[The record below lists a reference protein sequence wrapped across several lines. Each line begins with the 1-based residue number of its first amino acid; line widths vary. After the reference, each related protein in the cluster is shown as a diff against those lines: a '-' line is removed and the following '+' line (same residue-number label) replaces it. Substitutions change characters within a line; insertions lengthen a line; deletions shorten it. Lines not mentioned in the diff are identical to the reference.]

1 MKLMDLIWLGL
12 MVVFLI
18 AEAACPLHLISVW
31 FAAGS
36 LAALAVSLLGGP
48 VWLQVALFVVV
59 SGALLAA
66 LWPLAKKYM
75 APKLTPTNADALI
88 GTLGI
93 VTAPIDNLAACGQ
106 VKLGG
111 MEWTARS
118 ADGSPI
124 EAGTKVKVDHI
135 EGVKAY
141 VYPAE
146 VTV

>member
-36 LAALAVSLLGGP
+36 LAALAISLLGGP
-48 VWLQVALFVVV
+48 VWLQVTLFVVV

-66 LWPLAKKYM
+66 LWPLVKKYM

-93 VTAPIDNLAACGQ
+93 VTAPIDNLAACGR

-141 VYPAE
+141 VCPAE